1 MFCSMSLRLNMLK
14 KTFPLNIQSFKKLKI
29 PSNIP
34 TEGDFS

>member
-14 KTFPLNIQSFKKLKI
+14 NIPLNIQSFKKLKI